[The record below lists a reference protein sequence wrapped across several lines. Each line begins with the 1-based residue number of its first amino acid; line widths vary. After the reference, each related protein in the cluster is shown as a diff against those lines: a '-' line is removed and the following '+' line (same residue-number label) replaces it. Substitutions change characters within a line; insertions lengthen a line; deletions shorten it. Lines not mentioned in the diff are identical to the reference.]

1 MNQRPN
7 IQCNGNMYIFTIDV
21 LYNFNEE
28 WFRIWMGTLLSKR
41 KVCVVSCKM
50 EIDLIQHVN
59 FESTKKERKV
69 NFNKVK
75 TLELIKRQ
83 ANKQTIAKANCY
95 ENNGISKPLT

>member
-1 MNQRPN
+1 
-7 IQCNGNMYIFTIDV
+7 
-21 LYNFNEE
+21 
-28 WFRIWMGTLLSKR
+28 MGTLLSKR

-83 ANKQTIAKANCY
+83 ANKQTIAKANRMLKQTVTKTMEY
-95 ENNGISKPLT
+95 RNH